1 MNHKLKKTILPMI
14 IIVVAALYQW
24 LVPNDAV
31 SKQSHSAGGGEQ
43 SLMQAYQ
50 DKRSKVWVEVDGSVK
65 KVLPDDNKG
74 SRHQRFILRLGNGH
88 TVLVAHNI
96 DLADKV
102 PLSKGDALSI
112 RGRFEYNDRGGV
124 LHWTHR
130 DTKGN
135 IKGGWISHKGKK
147 YL

>member
-14 IIVVAALYQW
+14 IIVVAAVYQW
-24 LVPNDAV
+24 LVPTDAV
-31 SKQSHSAGGGEQ
+31 SKQSQSAGGGEQ

-74 SRHQRFILRLGNGH
+74 SRHQRFIFRLGNGH

-96 DLADKV
+96 DLAKKV
-102 PLSKGDALSI
+102 PLNNGDALSI

-124 LHWTHR
+124 LHWTHG
-130 DTKGN
+130 DPKGH